1 MRLAQIINLKTVQK
15 KAERSIKMKDYK
27 TNNYKG
33 YKSSPELAFIA
44 ITLAYIVTSMSIEEI
59 SQYFGF

>member
-1 MRLAQIINLKTVQK
+1 
-15 KAERSIKMKDYK
+15 MKDYK
-27 TNNYKG
+27 TNNYRG
-33 YKSSPELAFIA
+33 YKSAPELVFIA